1 MIRKMKYK
9 EKKINSKFSKKQKQV
24 IVKVYS
30 DMVEFEAIEIVH
42 DGQHLGAVL
51 FPKEEWKEVEKF
63 VENVWKKED
72 HK

>member
-1 MIRKMKYK
+1 M
-9 EKKINSKFSKKQKQV
+9 
-24 IVKVYS
+24 KVYS